1 MVKVL
6 FIDDDLDAHRLLKMV
21 LPDNIKV
28 HSSLTGKRAQPLIDE
43 ILPDLIL
50 LDIHLTDVD
59 GLDLLKTIVADPGSP
74 PVLMLSAENEVK
86 KVVQALRIGA
96 VNYLVKP
103 YGVEDLKNAIIEAL
117 QYKIP
122 SIPLSEEGGKDL
134 ESFIGVSGKMKE
146 IKELLLTYAPSD
158 NPVLL
163 IGESGTGKEIAAR
176 LIHSLSPR
184 AKGPFI
190 PINCGAI
197 PATLLETELF
207 GSEKG
212 AFTGAVTRE
221 GSFERASGGT
231 LFLDEIG
238 EMPKQQQVTLL
249 RVLEQ
254 QMVKRVGGSKMMPI
268 DVRIVSATN
277 RNLKEAVEM
286 GAFREDLYYR
296 LHTLLIS
303 LPPLR
308 DRKEDIPLLAYFF
321 IQKQR
326 EKGVKISPGAMEKL
340 KSHNWRGNVRE
351 LENIIQRAVLLK
363 RERTIIQPQDIL
375 F

>member
-6 FIDDDLDAHRLLKMV
+6 FIDDDVEAHTLLKMV
-21 LPDNIKV
+21 LPENIKV
-28 HSSLTGKRAQPLIDE
+28 YSSLTGKRGLSLLGE
-43 ILPDLIL
+43 ISLDLIL
-50 LDIHLTDVD
+50 LDLHLTDMD
-59 GLDLLKTIVADPGSP
+59 GIDLLKTIVSDHSSP
-74 PVLMLSAENEVK
+74 PVLILSAENEVK
-86 KVVQALRIGA
+86 MVVQALRAGA

-103 YGVEDLKNAIIEAL
+103 YGVEDLKNAIVDAL

-122 SIPLSEEGGKDL
+122 SLPNSDNGGSDL
-134 ESFIGVSGKMKE
+134 EQIIGVSAKMKE
-146 IKELLLTYAPSD
+146 IKDLLLTYAPSES
-158 NPVLL
+158 PVLL
-163 IGESGTGKEIAAR
+163 AGESGTGKEIAAH

-184 AKGPFI
+184 KKGPFV

-207 GSEKG
+207 GSMKG
-212 AFTGAVTRE
+212 AYTGAVTRE

-238 EMPKQQQVTLL
+238 EMPRQQQVTLL

-254 QMVKRVGGSKMMPI
+254 QTVQRVGGNSMIPI

-277 RNLKEAVEM
+277 QDLEEAVEK
-286 GAFREDLYYR
+286 GVFREDLYYR
-296 LHTLLIS
+296 LHTLFIS

-308 DRKEDIPLLAYFF
+308 ERKEDIPLLSYYFL
-321 IQKQR
+321 QKQR
-326 EKGVKISPGAMEKL
+326 GKGVKISPAAIEKL
-340 KSHNWRGNVRE
+340 KNHTWRGNVRE
-351 LENIIQRAVLLK
+351 LRNIIQRAVLLK
-363 RERTIIQPQDIL
+363 RERGTIQPQDIL

>member
-1 MVKVL
+1 
-6 FIDDDLDAHRLLKMV
+6 
-21 LPDNIKV
+21 
-28 HSSLTGKRAQPLIDE
+28 
-43 ILPDLIL
+43 
-50 LDIHLTDVD
+50 
-59 GLDLLKTIVADPGSP
+59 
-74 PVLMLSAENEVK
+74 
-86 KVVQALRIGA
+86 VVQALKNGA

-103 YGVEDLKNAIIEAL
+103 YGVEDLKKAIVDAL

-122 SIPLSEEGGKDL
+122 SLPFSQDGDEEL
-134 ESFIGVSGKMKE
+134 EQFIGVSTTIKE
-146 IKELLLTYAPSD
+146 IKNLLLTYAPSD
-158 NPVLL
+158 SPVLL
-163 IGESGTGKEIAAR
+163 MGESGTGKEIAAH

-184 AKGPFI
+184 GKGPFV

-207 GSEKG
+207 GSMKG
-212 AFTGAVTRE
+212 AYTGAVTRE

-254 QMVKRVGGSKMMPI
+254 QMVRRVGGNSLIPV

-277 RNLKEAVEM
+277 RNLKEAVEE
-286 GAFREDLYYR
+286 GLFREDLYYR
-296 LHTLLIS
+296 LHTLFVT

-308 DRKEDIPLLAYFF
+308 ERKEDIPLLSYFF
-321 IQKQR
+321 LQKQGA
-326 EKGVKISPGAMEKL
+326 EGVKISPPAMEKL
-340 KSHNWRGNVRE
+340 KNHTWRGNARE
-351 LENIIQRAVLLK
+351 LRNIIQRAVLLK
-363 RERTIIQPQDIL
+363 RERNIIRPQDIL

>member
-43 ILPDLIL
+43 IVPDLIL

-122 SIPLSEEGGKDL
+122 SIPPSEEGGKDL

-146 IKELLLTYAPSD
+146 IKDLLLTYAPSD

-163 IGESGTGKEIAAR
+163 FGESGTGKEIAAR

-296 LHTLLIS
+296 LHILLIS

-321 IQKQR
+321 IQKQQ

-363 RERTIIQPQDIL
+363 RKRTIIQPQDIL

>member
-43 ILPDLIL
+43 IVPDLIL

-122 SIPLSEEGGKDL
+122 SIPPSEEGGKDL

-146 IKELLLTYAPSD
+146 IKDLLLTYAPSD

-163 IGESGTGKEIAAR
+163 FGESGTGKEIAAR

-363 RERTIIQPQDIL
+363 RKRTIIQPQDIL